1 MEYSYIEKIRRAE
14 NFRGRF
20 KSRVAGSEGCSLD
33 VKGTPVAGSN
43 ECPFFAI
50 VRYCALLF
58 AMEHNKIEIGY
69 C

>member
-20 KSRVAGSEGCSLD
+20 KSCSLD